1 MTTPRGWLFD
11 SRWTP
16 IIWGLLAFVLGIVPH
31 LCFESTCDSLLHLQA
46 LQAIWDGSFRISYQG
61 TPVHVF
67 SAHVWPIGLV
77 LAPLVALFPGYA
89 TLIALQSAALAS
101 TIPAMRRLLALR
113 PLSETTRR
121 ILLLAWMFHPLL
133 WAIHLEN
140 RESYQLPT
148 FAIALFLWGQWAW
161 ETRKTALFLALGVT
175 LLLLREDVALT
186 VAFWGLFLALKDRT
200 RPVAGILL
208 SLLAL
213 AWFLFALKVA
223 VPHFTD
229 KAYSLSG
236 WGYEWAGN
244 TPAEVVRHII
254 VHPIASALHM
264 FSSTRLLAAG
274 LWIACTLGGFLVS
287 PLWLLPALPQL
298 GIDFLSDTP
307 RIHLPLFRYSA
318 PILPFLWLATLDVMA
333 RHPRCWITP
342 ARLLPLTAP
351 LLVLG
356 LWSRWIPDVKPAT
369 IATLHCLERNLPR
382 HAELSMTS
390 FRGISRLWSPGR
402 IVSML
407 DDSSAGDSTIPLSP
421 WVLQDR
427 ARQPSP
433 IFGASG
439 HAPLEARLRLS
450 RAHRLMWNRD
460 GMVLWGPANAQVPC
474 PP

>member
-1 MTTPRGWLFD
+1 MTTPRGWLLD
-11 SRWTP
+11 SRWPP
-16 IIWGLLAFVLGIVPH
+16 IIWGLLAFGLGIFPH

-46 LQAIWDGSFRISYQG
+46 LQAIWDGSFRIPYQG

-67 SAHVWPIGLV
+67 SAHVWPIGIV
-77 LAPLVALFPGYA
+77 LAPLVALLPGYA

-113 PLSETTRR
+113 PLSETVQR
-121 ILLLAWMFHPLL
+121 ILLFAWMFHPLL

-161 ETRKTALFLALGVT
+161 ETRKTALFLALGIV

-186 VAFWGLFLALKDRT
+186 VAFWGLFLTLKDRK
-200 RPVAGILL
+200 RPAASIFL
-208 SLLAL
+208 SSLAL

-223 VPHFTD
+223 VPHFTNG
-229 KAYSLSG
+229 AYNLNG
-236 WGYEWAGN
+236 WGYDWAGS
-244 TPAEVVRHII
+244 TPAEVVRHVI

-264 FSSTRLLAAG
+264 FSPTRLLAAG
-274 LWIACTLGGFLVS
+274 LWIAGTLGAFLIS

-298 GIDFLSDTP
+298 GINFLSDTP

-318 PILPFLWLATLDVMA
+318 PILPFLWLATLDAMA
-333 RHPRCWITP
+333 QHPRGITP
-342 ARLLPLTAP
+342 ARLLPLVTP
-351 LLVLG
+351 FLVLG

-369 IATLHCLERNLPR
+369 VATLHCLERDLPR

-402 IVSML
+402 VVSML
-407 DDSSAGDSTIPLSP
+407 DDTTARDSTIPLPP
-421 WVLQDR
+421 WVLQDH

-433 IFGASG
+433 IFGKSS
-439 HAPLEARLRLS
+439 HVPLEMRLRRS
-450 RAHRLMWNRD
+450 QKHQLMWNRG
-460 GMVLWGPANAQVPC
+460 GMALWGPVNAQVPC